1 VNNSE
6 EPQPHSVVNIKAIAE
21 IVGGAYLNNILTG
34 VNEHVVRV
42 SGMTEPYFLAP
53 SPRV

>member
-6 EPQPHSVVNIKAIAE
+6 EPQPPSVVNIKATVE
-21 IVGGAYLNNILTG
+21 IVGGPYRNDILTG
-34 VNEHVVRV
+34 VNEHVVHV
-42 SGMTEPYFLAP
+42 NGVTEPYFLAP